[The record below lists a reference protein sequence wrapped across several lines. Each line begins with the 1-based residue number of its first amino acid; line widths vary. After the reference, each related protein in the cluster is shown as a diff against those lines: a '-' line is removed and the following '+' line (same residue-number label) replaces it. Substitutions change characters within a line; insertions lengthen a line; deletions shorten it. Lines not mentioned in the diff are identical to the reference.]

1 MSAGKLRLYAKRSGG
16 APPFGGLRY
25 GAKQITNTE
34 AKQENTVS
42 GKCPKCDAESHVLIE
57 YFRARD
63 EGSKRTVPAVQF
75 ICEQC
80 RTILGIALDPEWQA
94 QVVAGQ
100 LRTVGAS
107 EQTSH

>member
-1 MSAGKLRLYAKRSGG
+1 
-16 APPFGGLRY
+16 
-25 GAKQITNTE
+25 
-34 AKQENTVS
+34 VS
-42 GKCPKCDAESHVLIE
+42 GKCPKCDAESHVIVE

-75 ICEQC
+75 LCEKC

-100 LRTVGAS
+100 LRTVGAA
-107 EQTSH
+107 EQTNH

>member
-1 MSAGKLRLYAKRSGG
+1 
-16 APPFGGLRY
+16 
-25 GAKQITNTE
+25 
-34 AKQENTVS
+34 VS
-42 GKCPKCDAESHVLIE
+42 GKCPKCDAESHVIIE

-75 ICEQC
+75 LCEQC

-100 LRTVGAS
+100 LRTVAAA